1 MKPPTIHPISGGG
14 LTFFQECEKAQK
26 MDSLCR
32 TMARHRSVSQPWCCT
47 VRSGFNFN
55 EGHLSRRLADC
66 LEDARH
72 GKAAAEPWTPSLS
85 ASGQSL
91 AVSHS
96 CCRSILVWAGSKQGR
111 RQHKMDPSASQ
122 PASQQPRADVDTA
135 DTPLFTDLCM
145 LMVSPHCIDRTTSPQ
160 SVTLQLTWRDAQI
173 TLLLSPLAGVP
184 SIVWC
189 HQQALRPE
197 RFAKYV

>member
-1 MKPPTIHPISGGG
+1 MHESSARHLRSSQQAGGKHSVLSVTSVRLYRVKACVSMSPPTIHPISGGG

-47 VRSGFNFN
+47 SSLVRCEVG
-55 EGHLSRRLADC
+55 LQRQRRRLADC

-85 ASGQSL
+85 ASGLSL

-96 CCRSILVWAGSKQGR
+96 CCRSILVLAGSKQGR
-111 RQHKMDPSASQ
+111 QQHQMDPSASQ
-122 PASQQPRADVDTA
+122 PA
-135 DTPLFTDLCM
+135 
-145 LMVSPHCIDRTTSPQ
+145 
-160 SVTLQLTWRDAQI
+160 
-173 TLLLSPLAGVP
+173 
-184 SIVWC
+184 
-189 HQQALRPE
+189 
-197 RFAKYV
+197 AKGGR